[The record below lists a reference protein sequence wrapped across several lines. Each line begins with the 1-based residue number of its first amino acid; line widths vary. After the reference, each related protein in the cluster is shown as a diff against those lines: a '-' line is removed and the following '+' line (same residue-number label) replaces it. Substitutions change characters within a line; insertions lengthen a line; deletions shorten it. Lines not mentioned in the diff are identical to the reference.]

1 MIRGRG
7 QSNSAGIPHTKSTRR
22 RELPRKALVTLNTQP
37 HGGVMTDAIAQPQD
51 AELASQAMARRFELD
66 TEIAIIQGR
75 HKGELEPLLEEQ
87 KLCETFVKDFMNT
100 SGIQQYKIA
109 SGDQAFFQAKDS
121 VTAGDFEATLDYI
134 VAAPALQGFQTVWDT
149 ILKHIRAAGNCNLLD
164 NSVNKN

>member
-1 MIRGRG
+1 
-7 QSNSAGIPHTKSTRR
+7 
-22 RELPRKALVTLNTQP
+22 
-37 HGGVMTDAIAQPQD
+37 MTEAAQTPQD
-51 AELASQAMARRFELD
+51 SELASQAMARRFELD

-134 VAAPALQGFQTVWDT
+134 VAAPPIAGFEAVWDT
-149 ILKHIRAAGNCNLLD
+149 ILKHIRATGNWQLL
-164 NSVNKN
+164 NKAVNKTAVKEYIEVHQSPPPGVKYDSYRDLQWRKGKG